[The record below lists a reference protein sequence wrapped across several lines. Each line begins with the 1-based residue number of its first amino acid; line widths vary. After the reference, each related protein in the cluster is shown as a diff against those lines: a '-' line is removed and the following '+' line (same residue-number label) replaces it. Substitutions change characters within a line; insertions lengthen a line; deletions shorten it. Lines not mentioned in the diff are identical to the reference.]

1 MRHIF
6 LYGPP
11 GVGKST
17 LGRLLAERLSR
28 PFIDLDAEIEAV
40 SGQPIADLMKTRGE
54 PFFRDL
60 ESAQLRAVISRPPA
74 VIALG
79 GGALLRPENRA
90 LAEACGRVILLWADE
105 ATLRERLA
113 FQPHTRPLLAEDLS
127 GKLSA
132 LLARRAA
139 HYESFEF
146 RVANTSQQPEKT
158 LEKIQQKAGTYHIT
172 NTGAAHDILP
182 LSSDFS
188 ELADALQW
196 AGLEPPLALV
206 TDSNIA
212 PHYAEV
218 ILARLQSAG
227 WGSAEAFHRIIL
239 PPGEEQKNAATL
251 QGLWRQFL
259 ECGLDRKSTVLALGG
274 GVIGDL
280 TGFAAATFMRGVP
293 WVNIPTS
300 LLAMVDAALG
310 GKTGIDLPEGKNL
323 AGAFYPPRL
332 VLVNPAVLKTLP
344 VAEFRSG
351 LAEVVKHGVIGDPEL
366 FALCAQGWD
375 AVQSNL
381 DDMIQ
386 RAMAVKIRI
395 VESDPYERGVRAALN
410 LGHTVGHAVEAVSN
424 FTIRHGEAVA
434 IGMAAEARLAE
445 RMGLTAP
452 SLAEQI
458 ATALRGLGLPTD
470 IPSQLPRQALIHAM
484 RADKKREK
492 QVVRFALPAEIGRV
506 ETGVPVQDLN
516 LVFD

>member
-17 LGRLLAERLSR
+17 LGRLLAERLAR
-28 PFIDLDAEIEAV
+28 PFIDLDAEIEAA
-40 SGQPIADLMKTRGE
+40 SGQPIADVMKAHGE

-60 ESAQLRAVISRPPA
+60 ESAQLRAVVERAPS

-90 LAEACGRVILLWADE
+90 LAESSGRVILLWADE
-105 ATLRERLA
+105 TTLRERLA
-113 FQPHTRPLLAEDLS
+113 SQPHIRPLLAEDLS
-127 GKLSA
+127 GKLSD
-132 LLARRAA
+132 LLAHRKA

-146 RVANTSQQPEKT
+146 RVANISQQPEET
-158 LEKIQQKAGTYHIT
+158 LEKIQQKTGTYHIV
-172 NTGAAHDILP
+172 NGGAAHDILP
-182 LSSDFS
+182 LPGDFS
-188 ELADALQW
+188 RLADALQW
-196 AGLEPPLALV
+196 AGLRPPLALV

-212 PHYAEV
+212 PRYAEF
-218 ILARLQSAG
+218 ILVQLQSAG
-227 WGSAEAFHRIIL
+227 WGSAEAFHQIIL

-259 ECGLDRKSTVLALGG
+259 EAGLDRKSTVLALGG

-300 LLAMVDAALG
+300 LLAMVDASLG

-332 VLVNPAVLKTLP
+332 VLVNPSVLKTLP

-375 AVQSNL
+375 AVQSHL
-381 DDMIQ
+381 DDVIQ

-395 VESDPYERGVRAALN
+395 VEADPYERGVRAALN

-434 IGMAAEARLAE
+434 IGMAAEA
-445 RMGLTAP
+445 
-452 SLAEQI
+452 
-458 ATALRGLGLPTD
+458 
-470 IPSQLPRQALIHAM
+470 
-484 RADKKREK
+484 
-492 QVVRFALPAEIGRV
+492 
-506 ETGVPVQDLN
+506 
-516 LVFD
+516 